1 MRVRLSR
8 EASAVGGSGLG
19 RMRGRE
25 GSGPRGVSALV
36 RGRRSLHSGNC
47 DEKLLPS
54 TTD

>member
-36 RGRRSLHSGNC
+36 RGRRTLHSGNC